1 MGQFI
6 LFLLDKRAKICPKMQ
21 KLPKF
26 CKQRSLEESWIYK
39 KSPGTSLIGYSLTT
53 APHLFLPFNHI
64 SHKTYFSGMLCYF
77 FLSDNLLCGM
87 YYYQNLHLFSI
98 LTEYFHKK
106 NPSKFVMI
114 SQDIKKT
121 LFDFLYRPL
130 LGFLIS
136 LWNILKFSG
145 PFLEW
150 IWTQSLVN
158 NLQTRKKF

>member
-1 MGQFI
+1 MGQVI
-6 LFLLDKRAKICPKMQ
+6 LFLSHKRAKVCPKMP

-26 CKQRSLEESWIYK
+26 CKQRSLEESWIYD

-64 SHKTYFSGMLCYF
+64 SHNTYFSGMLCYF

-106 NPSKFVMI
+106 TFQICDDFTGYKEDTIWFSLQAFAWFSDLLVEHSEI
-114 SQDIKKT
+114 FWS
-121 LFDFLYRPL
+121 LFGVDMDTVLSEQP
-130 LGFLIS
+130 
-136 LWNILKFSG
+136 
-145 PFLEW
+145 PD
-150 IWTQSLVN
+150 T
-158 NLQTRKKF
+158 

>member
-1 MGQFI
+1 MGQVI
-6 LFLLDKRAKICPKMQ
+6 LFLSHKRAKVFPKMP
-21 KLPKF
+21 KLPQF
-26 CKQRSLEESWIYK
+26 CKQRSLEESWTYD

-64 SHKTYFSGMLCYF
+64 SHNTYFSGMLCYF

-98 LTEYFHKK
+98 FTEYFHKK
-106 NPSKFVMI
+106 TFQI

-145 PFLEW
+145 PSLEL